1 MDDETARNERD
12 RSDQWL
18 EGLLTGAGASVG
30 RVLDDRQRHA
40 VNLAL
45 EVFAYLCASLPQSDL
60 EVADVIRFLKWYTK
74 GVSNAK
80 GE

>member
-1 MDDETARNERD
+1 MHNGTNSNGRD
-12 RSDQWL
+12 RLDPRTES
-18 EGLLTGAGASVG
+18 LLTNAGASLG

-45 EVFAYLCASLPQSDL
+45 EVFAYLCASLPQSGL

>member
-1 MDDETARNERD
+1 MHNGTNSNGRD
-12 RSDQWL
+12 RLDPRTES
-18 EGLLTGAGASVG
+18 LLTNAGASLG

-45 EVFAYLCASLPQSDL
+45 EVFAYLCAALPQSDL
-60 EVADVIRFLKWYTK
+60 EVTDVIRFLKWYTK